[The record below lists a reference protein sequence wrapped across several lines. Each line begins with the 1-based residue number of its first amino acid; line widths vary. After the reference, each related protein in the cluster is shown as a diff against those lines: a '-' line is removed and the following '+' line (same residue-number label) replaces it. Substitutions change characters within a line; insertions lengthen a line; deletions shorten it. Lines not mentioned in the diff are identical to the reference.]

1 MVEKI
6 LYLRQQYQF
15 GPEKIAMYLRRYY
28 DVTVSKSG
36 GWRIL
41 KRLDLSRL
49 PASQRYKR
57 HDRRWKR
64 VTSSSGYTCLLT
76 QVTRWSPAG
85 VCRRCAA
92 GHLGC

>member
-1 MVEKI
+1 
-6 LYLRQQYQF
+6 
-15 GPEKIAMYLRRYY
+15 MYLRRYY

-57 HDRRWKR
+57 HDRQWKR

-92 GHLGC
+92 MHLGC